1 MDAVLAS
8 VVGGCFAVIVALI
21 QKARKENKKDHGS
34 VMDHLQLVSHEIRKD
49 IRQVRYE
56 VRDHRLELRD
66 HIVRDHLE
74 SDSIRQKDL
83 EADQP

>member
-1 MDAVLAS
+1 MEAVLTPFVA
-8 VVGGCFAVIVALI
+8 GCFAIVVALI

-49 IRQVRYE
+49 LRQVRYE
-56 VRDHRLELRD
+56 IRDHRLELRD

-74 SDSIRQKDL
+74 SDNIRQKDS
-83 EADQP
+83 EAG